1 MVHISAAFDSG
12 NIEVENA
19 SDPSD
24 IRLSIRKDGLADF
37 FQWFHFRVVGA
48 KGVPLT
54 MRIANAGA
62 ASYPKG
68 WEGYRAVVSEDRQ
81 RWFRVDTEYDG
92 KGLTIR
98 HTPTTDSL
106 HVAYFTPYS
115 MERHKDLVERA
126 QTSPLVRLEVPGTS
140 VEGQDIDLLHVGEAG
155 PGKPNFWLIAR
166 QHPGE
171 SMAEWF
177 VEGFLDRVL
186 DPADGAARALLG
198 KAALH
203 VVPNMNPD
211 GTALGNLRVNAA
223 GANLNREWAEP
234 SEAKSPEVFHV
245 RRRMR
250 EIGVDLCLDAHG
262 DEGLPYN
269 FIAGFDGV
277 PDVSRAR
284 LAVMERF
291 KDSLAAINPDFQTAH
306 GYPKAPPGKG
316 NLTTS
321 TGHLAHALG
330 AVSMTLEMPFKDAA
344 NAPDPVV
351 GWSAERSI
359 ALGRS
364 ALDAMLAVADAFPV
378 AAD

>member
-1 MVHISAAFDSG
+1 MPHVSAAFDSG
-12 NIEVENA
+12 NIEVVDA
-19 SDPSD
+19 SDPGD
-24 IRLSIRKDGLADF
+24 IRLAIRTDGNAEF

-48 KGVPLT
+48 RGVPLT
-54 MRIANAGA
+54 MRIQNAGA
-62 ASYPKG
+62 SSYPKG
-68 WEGYRAVVSEDRQ
+68 WEGYRAVVSEDRR
-81 RWFRVDTEYDG
+81 RWFRVDTAYDG
-92 KGLTIR
+92 KELTIR
-98 HTPTTDSL
+98 HTPATDSL

-115 MERHKDLVERA
+115 MERHKDLVDRA
-126 QTSPLVRLEVPGTS
+126 QTSPRAVLEVPGVS
-140 VEGQDIDLLHVGEAG
+140 IQGRDIDLLHIGEQS

-177 VEGFLDRVL
+177 VEGFLDRLL
-186 DPADGAARALLG
+186 DPADGAARALLDRV
-198 KAALH
+198 ALH
-203 VVPNMNPD
+203 VVPNLNPD
-211 GTALGNLRVNAA
+211 GTALGNLRVNAV

-234 SEAKSPEVFHV
+234 SVERSPEVFHV
-245 RRRMR
+245 RRRMA

-277 PDVSRAR
+277 PDVSQAK

-291 KDSLAAINPDFQTAH
+291 KDAFAAFNPDFQTRH
-306 GYPKAPPGKG
+306 GYPRAAPGKG

-344 NAPDPVV
+344 NAPDHDV
-351 GWSAERSI
+351 GWSAERSM

-364 ALDAMLAVADAFPV
+364 ALDAMLAVAGEFPV
-378 AAD
+378 AS